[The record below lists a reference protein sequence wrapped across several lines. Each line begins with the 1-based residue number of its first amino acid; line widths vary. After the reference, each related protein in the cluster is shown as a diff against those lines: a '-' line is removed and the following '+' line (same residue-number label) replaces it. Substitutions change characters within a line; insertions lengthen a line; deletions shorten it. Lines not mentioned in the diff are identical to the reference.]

1 MRLTHPLR
9 FAFVGAIAASSLAF
23 APAVLA
29 HEHVHIG
36 DYEAA
41 VGWLNEPT
49 FVGQPNGIEI
59 TITDHDGKPV
69 VDLAEGAIKVV
80 VSTAGVDS
88 EALSLSPGF
97 SIAEGFGT
105 PGQYEVELVP
115 TAPGEYTFHFTGS
128 IHDQAVDVSL
138 TSGEET
144 FSEVRTSSDLEFPV
158 KNPTLA
164 DVATRL
170 DRIDGRIE
178 QLQADALDPQQ
189 LADLQT
195 EINAARNAADDANRN
210 ALLGWLAGAIGI
222 GLAIWASRRRATP
235 A

>member
-1 MRLTHPLR
+1 MRFTLPFRIALL
-9 FAFVGAIAASSLAF
+9 GAAASAALAS

-36 DYEAA
+36 EYEAA

-69 VDLAEGAIKVV
+69 VDLAEGALKVV
-80 VSTAGVDS
+80 VTTAGVNS
-88 EALSLSPGF
+88 PELSLAPAF
-97 SIAEGFGT
+97 DVEEGFGT
-105 PGQYEVELVP
+105 PGQYDVELVP
-115 TAPGEYTFHFTGS
+115 TAPGEYTFHLTGA
-128 IHDQAVDVSL
+128 IHDQTVDVSL
-138 TSGEET
+138 TSGDET
-144 FSEVRTSSDLEFPV
+144 FSEVRTSTDLEFPV

-178 QLQADALDPQQ
+178 NLQAAAVDPQR
-189 LADLQT
+189 LSNLQT
-195 EINAARNAADDANRN
+195 EINAARGAAEAADRN
-210 ALLGWLAGAIGI
+210 AQLGFFIGGAGLVVA
-222 GLAIWASRRRATP
+222 LWARRA
-235 A
+235 ARKA

>member
-1 MRLTHPLR
+1 MRLTRSLR
-9 FAFVGAIAASSLAF
+9 FAVAGALAASSLAL
-23 APAVLA
+23 APAVFA

-36 DYEAA
+36 EYEAA

-69 VDLAEGAIKVV
+69 VDLADGDIKVV
-80 VSTAGVDS
+80 VTSAGVDS
-88 EALSLSPGF
+88 DQLSLAPGF
-97 SIAEGFGT
+97 DVEEGFGT
-105 PGQYEVELVP
+105 PGQYEVELIP

-138 TSGEET
+138 TSGDET
-144 FSEVRTSSDLEFPV
+144 FSEVRTPTDLEFPV

-178 QLQADALDPQQ
+178 ELQSGALDPQQ
-189 LADLQT
+189 IADLQT
-195 EINAARNAADDANRN
+195 EIDAARNAADSANRN
-210 ALLGWLAGAIGI
+210 AQLGFLVGGI
-222 GLAIWASRRRATP
+222 GLVVAIWARRGARKA
-235 A
+235 

>member
-1 MRLTHPLR
+1 MRFTFPIR
-9 FAFVGAIAASSLAF
+9 ATFVAALALSSLTF
-23 APAVLA
+23 APSALA
-29 HEHVHIG
+29 HGGVHVG
-36 DYEAA
+36 EYEVV

-59 TITDHDGKPV
+59 LVTDHDGKPV
-69 VDLAEGAIKVV
+69 VDLAEDDLKVV

-88 EALSLSPGF
+88 PSMSLAAAF
-97 SIAEGFGT
+97 DVEEGFGT
-105 PGQYEVELVP
+105 PGQYTAELIP

-138 TSGEET
+138 TSGDET
-144 FSEVRTSSDLEFPV
+144 FSEVRTSTDLEFPV

-178 QLQADALDPQQ
+178 ELQADALS
-189 LADLQT
+189 ADQVARLQADV
-195 EINAARNAADDANRN
+195 NAARSAADAANRN
-210 ALLGWLAGAIGI
+210 AQLGFFIGGAGLVVA
-222 GLAIWASRRRATP
+222 LWARRGTRKA
-235 A
+235 